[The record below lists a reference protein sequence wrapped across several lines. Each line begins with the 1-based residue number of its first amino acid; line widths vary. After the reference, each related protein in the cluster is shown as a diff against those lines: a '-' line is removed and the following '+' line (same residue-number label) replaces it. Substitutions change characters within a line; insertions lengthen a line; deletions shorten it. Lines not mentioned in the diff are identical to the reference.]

1 MKIARTISCGSFER
15 FFSKSQS
22 RLERNIPVR
31 KPWFASL
38 AALVSMLLLT
48 ACPYRRSLFGEFPD
62 ISDISPNTF
71 AAGGPDRSVTI
82 NGSGFASPQAF
93 ANGTPLA
100 LSSASGSQIVATI
113 PASMT
118 ATPRTLALGVANF
131 LPSGTIYSNT
141 MPVTITNG
149 SGGSPAWNLNLTH
162 TGNFMQGQT
171 GAPFTIT
178 ATNSGTGPT
187 NSTSVT
193 VSDTIP
199 TGLTATAAAGNG
211 WNCTVT
217 PTTVTCTRTDVLAA
231 GSSYPPITLTV
242 SVATNAPATI
252 TNTAT
257 ISGGGAAQSATGSD
271 TVSVT
276 GPTQTPAWTI
286 TKAHAGNFTQGQTGA
301 TFTITVKNSGTG
313 PTDGSTKTVM
323 DNIPGTLTG
332 TGASGSGWTCT
343 VTTTM
348 TCTRS
353 DVAAAGAS
361 YPPITLTVDVSPSA
375 PAAITNT
382 VSITGG
388 GASGATASDTV
399 TVTTS
404 SQVPDL
410 TITKTHTG
418 NFPQGGT
425 GQYTVTVK
433 NVGTGPTTG
442 MVSFMDTLPT
452 GLTLG
457 SMSGFGWG
465 CTPTNLTC
473 FRSDTLAANS
483 SYPPVTVTVNV
494 AANAPATVTN
504 SVTVSGG
511 GETNT
516 SNNTATDPTVI
527 SPTMNNL
534 LSSSYVLYAQ
544 GVNTTTGGSVLML
557 GHAAFNGSGGATSCG
572 FTYNSPS
579 QVLSDAGCTVTYIV
593 DATGHVHMIF
603 ATTPTPQTFA
613 FDSQIS
619 TSVTNPPEFG
629 IVLSGAAESV
639 NLTGYA
645 LQRSPSDFTL
655 ADKNGSWVHAGTRGE
670 VNSMQLFSLGSVT
683 FDTMGNGPGAHFDAS
698 ISGGTVL
705 TTGSTF
711 LNPIN
716 SLGCGTTNTQFD
728 SLPSPPFTDIS
739 YLFNG
744 TYCVVDSD
752 TIAFTSTDTRSTTQ
766 PIHAGIMFRQMPGLT
781 TPDKLSGFV
790 VGWDRTSFGT
800 GPSASNETQLFQFN
814 SDGVS
819 SFTSGKMFQNNA
831 GATTQGIPLT
841 GSTYKMGTTIN
852 GRFTL
857 GFNTGSFLIFSP
869 NVTGYLVKPNTGFFI
884 SGTAT
889 NPPGNVGFGALTPQ
903 TGSPF
908 SDSSFGT
915 SKVTLQGTLGP
926 PDFATAWSLVGTYDF
941 SGGVSNFPGTIDFFQ
956 GGAFSGNQSI
966 NGSFTITDTA
976 NGWFGGT
983 LNGLPSGAGA
993 VTGYIASP
1001 GAFNYVLTTG
1011 PTTSVI
1017 ITTGIYY

>member
-1 MKIARTISCGSFER
+1 
-15 FFSKSQS
+15 
-22 RLERNIPVR
+22 
-31 KPWFASL
+31 
-38 AALVSMLLLT
+38 
-48 ACPYRRSLFGEFPD
+48 
-62 ISDISPNTF
+62 
-71 AAGGPDRSVTI
+71 
-82 NGSGFASPQAF
+82 
-93 ANGTPLA
+93 
-100 LSSASGSQIVATI
+100 
-113 PASMT
+113 
-118 ATPRTLALGVANF
+118 
-131 LPSGTIYSNT
+131 
-141 MPVTITNG
+141 
-149 SGGSPAWNLNLTH
+149 
-162 TGNFMQGQT
+162 
-171 GAPFTIT
+171 
-178 ATNSGTGPT
+178 
-187 NSTSVT
+187 
-193 VSDTIP
+193 
-199 TGLTATAAAGNG
+199 
-211 WNCTVT
+211 
-217 PTTVTCTRTDVLAA
+217 
-231 GSSYPPITLTV
+231 
-242 SVATNAPATI
+242 
-252 TNTAT
+252 
-257 ISGGGAAQSATGSD
+257 
-271 TVSVT
+271 
-276 GPTQTPAWTI
+276 
-286 TKAHAGNFTQGQTGA
+286 
-301 TFTITVKNSGTG
+301 
-313 PTDGSTKTVM
+313 
-323 DNIPGTLTG
+323 
-332 TGASGSGWTCT
+332 
-343 VTTTM
+343 
-348 TCTRS
+348 
-353 DVAAAGAS
+353 
-361 YPPITLTVDVSPSA
+361 
-375 PAAITNT
+375 
-382 VSITGG
+382 
-388 GASGATASDTV
+388 
-399 TVTTS
+399 
-404 SQVPDL
+404 
-410 TITKTHTG
+410 
-418 NFPQGGT
+418 
-425 GQYTVTVK
+425 
-433 NVGTGPTTG
+433 
-442 MVSFMDTLPT
+442 
-452 GLTLG
+452 
-457 SMSGFGWG
+457 
-465 CTPTNLTC
+465 
-473 FRSDTLAANS
+473 
-483 SYPPVTVTVNV
+483 
-494 AANAPATVTN
+494 
-504 SVTVSGG
+504 
-511 GETNT
+511 
-516 SNNTATDPTVI
+516 
-527 SPTMNNL
+527 
-534 LSSSYVLYAQ
+534 
-544 GVNTTTGGSVLML
+544 
-557 GHAAFNGSGGATSCG
+557 
-572 FTYNSPS
+572 
-579 QVLSDAGCTVTYIV
+579 
-593 DATGHVHMIF
+593 
-603 ATTPTPQTFA
+603 
-613 FDSQIS
+613 
-619 TSVTNPPEFG
+619 
-629 IVLSGAAESV
+629 
-639 NLTGYA
+639 
-645 LQRSPSDFTL
+645 
-655 ADKNGSWVHAGTRGE
+655 
-670 VNSMQLFSLGSVT
+670 MQLFSLGSVT